1 MVQAKRVFRGRLT
14 WCQKNQEQIIMDK
27 IASHLSGSDFG
38 KLWKSTNRLH
48 GSHGLPLSVDGVS
61 RELDIADT
69 FKQHFAVKPPLGP
82 SQGVPGA
89 EASRGQVV
97 TLIKAKDIR
106 IAISRIKRGK
116 SPGHDGLSIEH
127 IKDAEAHIARVLA
140 LLFDLCL
147 AHSYLPFDLMR
158 TIVVPVIKN
167 RTGDV
172 ADKSNYRPISLATVV
187 AKVLDGVLNSYL
199 NPYLHLYDAQ
209 FGFQPGLST
218 ESAIV
223 TLKHTVKYY
232 TDRKTPIFAK
242 HAKMGGFGLIMTSYG
257 LN

>member
-1 MVQAKRVFRGRLT
+1 MVQAKRIFRGRLR

-27 IASHLSGSDFG
+27 IASHHSGSDFG
-38 KLWKSTNRLH
+38 KFWKSTNRSH
-48 GSHGLPLSVDGVS
+48 GSHGFPLSVDGVT

-69 FKQHFAVKPPLGP
+69 FKQHFAVKSPLGP

-89 EASRGQVV
+89 EAGRGQVV

-127 IKDAEAHIARVLA
+127 IKYAA
-140 LLFDLCL
+140 LLFNLCL

-232 TDRKTPIFAK
+232 TDRKTPIFA
-242 HAKMGGFGLIMTSYG
+242 
-257 LN
+257 